1 MPSSR
6 FQQSLKNPDDFTLT
20 FELIPTRGGRNRKID
35 ATLRLAGDL
44 TIDGRIEAVSITD
57 NAGGHPALTPDVV
70 GLEMKELGLDV
81 ISHFSCKDKNR
92 NEMESLLFGWDR
104 VGLHNL
110 LIISGDYPQKGY
122 CGNPKPVFDMDS
134 VHVLDLL
141 SHMNTLEYS
150 SHATMPT
157 RFFKGV
163 VVSPFKTTEA
173 EQIMQYYKL
182 HRKIIAG
189 ADYVITQLGYDARK
203 FHETLLYMQLNGLN
217 KPVLGNVFIPSMP
230 LVELMHKNQ
239 LPGCVIPDSLYKE
252 FQLEAKAKD
261 RGKKA
266 RIDRGARLLAVM
278 KGMGYNGAHIGGPGL
293 TMEDFD
299 FLLTRAT
306 KYETEWESLIPD
318 LTNWPQDQFYC
329 YRKDERSGL
338 NLPEQLPRKK
348 PALIQKPRP
357 TFTAANL
364 THVLVFESGGPFFK
378 IAKKISLAM
387 AETRLQRPFHLL
399 EYLIKFILFK
409 CQDCG
414 DCTLSKLGFICPQS
428 SCAKYLLNGPCGGSR
443 DGWCEIYPG
452 RRKCL
457 YVRAYQRLAPW
468 KKEEQF
474 KTGFVPPR
482 NWKLADSS
490 SWINFFSGKDNSGG
504 CSKE

>member
-6 FQQSLKNPDDFTLT
+6 FQKSLKTPDNFTLT
-20 FELIPTRGGRNRKID
+20 FELIPTRGGRNRKLD
-35 ATLRLAGDL
+35 ETLRLAGDL

-92 NEMESLLFGWDR
+92 NEMESLLYGWDR

-110 LIISGDYPQKGY
+110 LIISGDYPKEGY
-122 CGNPKPVFDMDS
+122 CGNPKPVFDLDS
-134 VHVLDLL
+134 VHVLDML
-141 SHMNTLEYS
+141 SQMNNLGYS

-173 EQIMQYYKL
+173 EQMMQYFKL
-182 HRKIIAG
+182 HRKINAG
-189 ADYVITQLGYDARK
+189 ADYVITQLGFDARK
-203 FHETLLYMQLNGLN
+203 FHETLLYMKLNNLN
-217 KPVLGNVFIPSMP
+217 LPVLGNVFIPSMP
-230 LVELMHKNQ
+230 LVEMMYKNQ

-252 FQLEAKAKD
+252 LQQEAKGND

-266 RIDRGARLLAVM
+266 RLDRGARLLAVM

-299 FLLTRAT
+299 FLLTQAK
-306 KYETEWESLIPD
+306 KYEPEWKNLVPSL
-318 LTNWPQDQFYC
+318 TCWPQNQFFC
-329 YRKDERSGL
+329 YRKDDKSGL
-338 NLPEQLPRKK
+338 NIPEQLPRKK
-348 PALIQKPRP
+348 PSKIKKPRP

-364 THVLVFESGGPFFK
+364 THVLVFEPGGPFFK
-378 IAKKISLAM
+378 IAKKICLAIENTKM
-387 AETRLQRPFHLL
+387 QRPFHLL
-399 EYLIKFILFK
+399 EYFIKFNLFR

-414 DCTLSKLGFICPQS
+414 DCTLSALGFICPQS

-452 RRKCL
+452 RRRCL
-457 YVRAYQRLAPW
+457 YVMAYQRLAPW
-468 KKEEQF
+468 KKEGQF
-474 KTGFVPPR
+474 KTGFIAPR
-482 NWKLADSS
+482 NWRLTNSS
-490 SWINFFSGKDNSGG
+490 SWINFFSGKDSSGG
-504 CSKE
+504 CKEE